1 MPGPEVRPQAR
12 DRPRCFPLHTT
23 VEDHAGGQP
32 VIRQNCWPEV
42 PSEKLHPFVFA
53 GLNKPAA
60 WTAGWLVVSDVKGA
74 STALWRHRDFLLLWG
89 GQTVSQTGSQVTVL
103 ALPLVAIVIL
113 HATTFQAGLLSAA
126 VTSAYLLFALPARVL
141 ADRVSKRRLMLWCDA
156 AGLLVIG
163 SVPAAE
169 AAGVLTLGQL
179 YLVALASSVVSVF
192 FLVAYSSYLPTL
204 IDRDQLAD
212 GNGKLATTQAAA
224 QIAGPG
230 LGAVLVGLFGA
241 ALAMTGDALSFAV
254 SGACLLSIRS
264 REPRIARAGG
274 ERRARLRPQVGEGLT
289 YIFRDPILRR
299 AVAWNGTANF
309 FVIMVETLGPVF
321 LIRAVHL
328 RPAYVGALLALG
340 ATGGVAAGLA
350 SKPLTHRI
358 GSARLSWLSMTVFT
372 LPGLLIPM
380 ARPGW
385 QVGLFAVGWMSWTF
399 GATLCAIALTSY
411 QQATC
416 PARLRGR
423 VSAASRWVNWGTLP
437 LGGLA
442 GGALGAAL
450 NRSTARCPASAG
462 SVPRSRSSAI
472 SSAR

>member
-1 MPGPEVRPQAR
+1 
-12 DRPRCFPLHTT
+12 
-23 VEDHAGGQP
+23 
-32 VIRQNCWPEV
+32 V
-42 PSEKLHPFVFA
+42 P
-53 GLNKPAA
+53 
-60 WTAGWLVVSDVKGA
+60 
-74 STALWRHRDFLLLWG
+74 
-89 GQTVSQTGSQVTVL
+89 
-103 ALPLVAIVIL
+103 I
-113 HATTFQAGLLSAA
+113 
-126 VTSAYLLFALPARVL
+126 
-141 ADRVSKRRLMLWCDA
+141 
-156 AGLLVIG
+156 
-163 SVPAAE
+163 AE

-179 YLVALASSVVSVF
+179 YLVALASGVVSVF
-192 FLVAYSSYLPTL
+192 FLVAYSSYLPAL

-230 LGAVLVGLFGA
+230 LGAVLVGLLGA
-241 ALAMTGDALSFAV
+241 ALAMTSDALSFAV

-264 REPRIARAGG
+264 REPRIVRAGG
-274 ERRARLRPQVGEGLT
+274 ERQARLRPQIGEGLT

-321 LIRAVHL
+321 LIRAIHL
-328 RPAYVGALLALG
+328 RPAYVGVLLALG
-340 ATGGVAAGLA
+340 ATGGVAGGLA
-350 SKPLTHRI
+350 SKPLTRRI

-385 QVGLFAVGWMSWTF
+385 GVALFAVGWMSWTF
-399 GATLCAIALTSY
+399 GSTLCAIALTSY

-442 GGALGAAL
+442 GGALGAVLGVHLTLWVAVIGGCSSGL
-450 NRSTARCPASAG
+450 WLYLSPLRRIRDLPADGLQPA
-462 SVPRSRSSAI
+462 
-472 SSAR
+472 

>member
-1 MPGPEVRPQAR
+1 
-12 DRPRCFPLHTT
+12 
-23 VEDHAGGQP
+23 
-32 VIRQNCWPEV
+32 
-42 PSEKLHPFVFA
+42 
-53 GLNKPAA
+53 
-60 WTAGWLVVSDVKGA
+60 VSDAKAAG
-74 STALWRHRDFLLLWG
+74 TALWRHRDFLLLWG
-89 GQTVSQTGSQVTVL
+89 GQTVSQAGSQVTVL

-113 HATTFQAGLLSAA
+113 HATTFQVGLLSAA
-126 VTSAYLLFALPARVL
+126 VTSAYLLFALPAGVL
-141 ADRVSKRRLMLWCDA
+141 ADRVGKRRLMLSCDA

-179 YLVALASSVVSVF
+179 YLVALASGVVSVF
-192 FLVAYSSYLPTL
+192 FLVSYSSYLPAL

-230 LGAVLVGLFGA
+230 LGAVLVGLLGS
-241 ALAMTGDALSFAV
+241 ALAMTSDALSFAV

-274 ERRARLRPQVGEGLT
+274 ERQPRLRSQAGEGLT
-289 YIFRDPILRR
+289 YIFREPILRR

-321 LIRAVHL
+321 LIRSVHL
-328 RPAYVGALLALG
+328 RPAYVGVLLALG

-350 SKPLTHRI
+350 SKPLTRRI

-385 QVGLFAVGWMSWTF
+385 GVALFAVGWMSWTF
-399 GATLCAIALTSY
+399 GSTLCAIALTSY

-437 LGGLA
+437 LGGLTS
-442 GGALGAAL
+442 GALGAVLGVHLTLWVAVIGGCSSGL
-450 NRSTARCPASAG
+450 WLYLSPLRRIRDLPADGLQPA
-462 SVPRSRSSAI
+462 
-472 SSAR
+472 

>member
-1 MPGPEVRPQAR
+1 MVTDANR
-12 DRPRCFPLHTT
+12 
-23 VEDHAGGQP
+23 
-32 VIRQNCWPEV
+32 
-42 PSEKLHPFVFA
+42 
-53 GLNKPAA
+53 
-60 WTAGWLVVSDVKGA
+60 A

-89 GQTVSQTGSQVTVL
+89 GQTVSQAGSQVTVL

-113 HATTFQAGLLSAA
+113 HATTFQVGLLSAA
-126 VTSAYLLFALPARVL
+126 VTSAYLLFALPAGVL

-163 SVPAAE
+163 SVPVAE
-169 AAGVLTLGQL
+169 AARVLTLGQL
-179 YLVALASSVVSVF
+179 YLVALASGVVSVL
-192 FLVAYSSYLPTL
+192 FLVAYASYLPTL

-241 ALAMTGDALSFAV
+241 ALAMTSDALSFAV
-254 SGACLLSIRS
+254 SAGCLLAIRG
-264 REPRIARAGG
+264 REPRIVWTGG
-274 ERRARLRPQVGEGLT
+274 ERQSRLRSQVGEGLT
-289 YIFRDPILRR
+289 YILREPILRR
-299 AVAWNGTANF
+299 AVAWSGTANF
-309 FVIMVETLGPVF
+309 FVIMVETIGPVF
-321 LIRAVHL
+321 LIRTIHL

-350 SKPLTHRI
+350 SRPLTRWI
-358 GSARLSWLSMTVFT
+358 GSARLSWLSISVFT

-385 QVGLFAVGWMSWTF
+385 GVGLFAVGWMSWTF
-399 GATLCAIALTSY
+399 GSTLCAIALTSY

-442 GGALGAAL
+442 GGALGAVLGVHTTLWVAVIGGCSSGL
-450 NRSTARCPASAG
+450 WLYLSPLRRIRDLPTGGLQPA
-462 SVPRSRSSAI
+462 
-472 SSAR
+472 